1 MFPCFQS
8 LTFDRDVALALDQVP
23 ARRSEFGSA
32 ARRSYGHFRPLAV
45 INTVVALI
53 FKETRSCYRNLV
65 HDVPI
70 LFVHGDRIVRGIE
83 DLFWRV
89 HRAALCALFVTVESL
104 ITARG

>member
-32 ARRSYGHFRPLAV
+32 AHRSYGHFRPPTT
-45 INTVVALI
+45 IRTVVALI

-65 HDVPI
+65 HEAP
-70 LFVHGDRIVRGIE
+70 LFVRGKQIVREVE
-83 DLFWRV
+83 DLFLRV
-89 HRAALCALFVTVESL
+89 RRAALCALFVVVESL
-104 ITARG
+104 IPARG